1 MSISC
6 APIPKPAKASP
17 TSDRVTAGRRMVAIW
32 LPQMAMEHWQNTH
45 PQGNTGEP
53 FALASEGPNGIVVD
67 AVNDMAHKAGAK
79 PGQRLTDAR
88 AICPTLAI
96 QFSDPAGDAQRLAQL
111 GLWAQRWSPW
121 TAMDGRDGL
130 LLDSTGA
137 AHLFGDE
144 EAMLRDMHRAMAQQG
159 FTSRIAIAPTIGA
172 SWALAHFDAS
182 ASRLI
187 ARQDLAQALAPLP
200 VEALRIEGDTA
211 LLLRRL
217 GLKTIGSLADI
228 PTQALAR
235 RFRKY
240 RRQIANPLKRL
251 QQAYGQSEEVVEPL
265 VPRPLYRA
273 VKRVS
278 EPVRYAAIL
287 QPILHDLATQLCHDL
302 EASQRG
308 LRRTCFQAFRV
319 DGHIARL
326 EVETAAPA
334 RSVQHIVQLF
344 AERVEQLEAGF
355 GFDAFALTA
364 LWHEPMQAIQK
375 GLEEDEDQQGTPLP
389 HLLDRLRVRLGSHN
403 VGVLAAHPS
412 HIPERAIIQDGNAL
426 KPNALKLG
434 HERTA
439 DPGAEHIAERARPLK
454 LLEWPEVISVVYATP
469 DGPPRRFRWR
479 QQLHDIVRHEGPERI
494 APEWWRE
501 RSDVRLRDYY
511 RVEDETGRRFWIYRN
526 GVVDDGRGAPPR
538 WFLHGLFA

>member
-1 MSISC
+1 
-6 APIPKPAKASP
+6 
-17 TSDRVTAGRRMVAIW
+17 MVAIW

-45 PQGNTGEP
+45 SEWDAAQP
-53 FALASEGPNGIVVD
+53 FALASEGSNGIMID
-67 AVNDMAHKAGAK
+67 AVSTMARKAGAK

-96 QFSDPAGDAQRLAQL
+96 HFSDPAGDTQRLVQL

-121 TAMDGRDGL
+121 TAVDGRDAL

-137 AHLFGDE
+137 AHLFGGE
-144 EAMLRDMHRAMAQQG
+144 TAMLRDMHRALTQQG
-159 FTSRIAIAPTIGA
+159 FTSRIAIAPTIGGA
-172 SWALAHFDAS
+172 WALAHFGAS
-182 ASRLI
+182 ASMVVTQ
-187 ARQDLAQALAPLP
+187 QDLAPELAPLP
-200 VEALRIEGDTA
+200 IEALRIESDTA

-217 GLKTIGSLADI
+217 GLNTIGSLADI

-240 RRQIANPLKRL
+240 RREIANPLKRL

-265 VPRPLYRA
+265 VPCPLYRA

-278 EPVRYAAIL
+278 EPVRYTAIL
-287 QPILHDLATQLCHDL
+287 QPILRDLATQLCHKL
-302 EASQRG
+302 EASQCG

-334 RSVQHIVQLF
+334 RSVQHIVRLF
-344 AERVEQLEAGF
+344 AERMEKLEAGF

-375 GLEEDEDQQGTPLP
+375 DLEEDEDQQGIPLP
-389 HLLDRLRVRLGSHN
+389 YLLDRLRVRLGSHN

-412 HIPERAIIQDGNAL
+412 HIPERAVIQSGNAL
-426 KPNALKLG
+426 TLSA
-434 HERTA
+434 ERIA
-439 DPGAEHIAERARPLK
+439 DLGAEHITDLNRPLK

-479 QQLHDIVRHEGPERI
+479 QQLHDVVQHQGPERI

-511 RVEDETGRRFWIYRN
+511 RVEDDAGRRFWIYRN